1 MWSDTEVISS
11 IDEITE
17 EEGKFLVQLAKAAIE
32 YYLKTGKVITLKE
45 FPYPILK
52 KKGATF
58 VTLTK
63 KKSGELRG
71 CIGSIIPI
79 RPLYEDVINNAIAA
93 ATKDP
98 RFFPVTIEELPEI
111 DVKVSVLSYP
121 EKIEYTDYI
130 DLLNKIEPFKDGL
143 IIKFGNAQ
151 ATFLPD
157 VWEELPNKEEFLSHL
172 CLKAGLPADFWK
184 TGKLEVFRYRT
195 KVF

>member
-11 IDEITE
+11 IDNITE
-17 EEGKFLVQLAKAAIE
+17 EEGKFLVELAKTAIE
-32 YYLKTGKVITLKE
+32 YYLKTGKIITLKE
-45 FPYPILK
+45 FPYEILK

-63 KKSGELRG
+63 KRTGELRG
-71 CIGSIIPI
+71 CIGSIIPV
-79 RPLYEDVINNAIAA
+79 RPLYEDVIHNAIAA

-98 RFFPVTIEELPEI
+98 RFFPVTLEELPEI

-121 EKIEYTDYI
+121 ERIEYTDYI

-157 VWEELPNKEEFLSHL
+157 VWEELPDKEQFLSHL
-172 CLKAGLPADFWK
+172 CLKAGLPSDFWK
-184 TGKLEVFRYRT
+184 TGKLEVYRYRT